1 MSDQDIDKRNDDVAA
16 DEVANDAAEAVTD
29 DATTDAV
36 AVTSVDSAA
45 VDDSTDA
52 ATATHV
58 PDDADDSDAADDDA
72 ESTTDE
78 SGETDADEEAEP
90 QPVAFSVVYDEDD
103 TDDAPIAFAID
114 GAVDAVDTDDDVDVD
129 VVDADVVDAEAVDGA
144 DAVGAETT
152 ADTTGSE
159 AGAASGG
166 ADTAAN
172 GAADS
177 AAEAPSETAQR
188 GDTAEAPEEEIE
200 SDAVPRET
208 SAAATAA
215 NAKRV
220 NETLALNATA
230 KPSIDAAADPNE
242 VKASMT
248 RSERALDQQVGDRVL
263 LKSYPT
269 FSLNHVTTTNR
280 KTGRHVLDNVSIASY
295 AGSLAAIRVLPDED
309 DPEQRVTLM
318 EVLGGYQ
325 IPTSGTAMTK
335 SSNLAELEIT
345 ELRGHRLG
353 IIPQR
358 YAVRS
363 DLDAESNVRY
373 AMDASGRTYL
383 KPKPVV
389 ARELLDRVGFGEAT
403 SGKPLHAMTLVEQR
417 RVAIARAISCEADV
431 VIADE
436 PTKGLDADDAR
447 EILAL
452 LASIAHARDP
462 KRLVIIVTA
471 SDEVADAAD
480 QVFRLAD

>member
-1 MSDQDIDKRNDDVAA
+1 MSEQDIDKRNDDVAA

-114 GAVDAVDTDDDVDVD
+114 GTVDAVDTDDTYVDVD
-129 VVDADVVDAEAVDGA
+129 AVDAEAVDGA
-144 DAVGAETT
+144 DAVGAET
-152 ADTTGSE
+152 AATGGE

-177 AAEAPSETAQR
+177 AAASPSETAQHDDAE
-188 GDTAEAPEEEIE
+188 DTAEAPEEEIE

-280 KTGRHVLDNVSIASY
+280 KTGRHVLDNVSIACY

-358 YAVRS
+358 YAVRG

-383 KPKPVV
+383 KPKPVI

-403 SGKPLHAMTLVEQR
+403 SGKPLRTMTLVEQR

-462 KRLVIIVTA
+462 KRLVIVVTA

>member
-1 MSDQDIDKRNDDVAA
+1 MSEQDIDKRNDDVAA

-114 GAVDAVDTDDDVDVD
+114 GTVDAVDTDDTYVDVD
-129 VVDADVVDAEAVDGA
+129 AVDAEAVDGA
-144 DAVGAETT
+144 DAVGAET
-152 ADTTGSE
+152 AATGGE

-166 ADTAAN
+166 VTA
-172 GAADS
+172 GATAETADS
-177 AAEAPSETAQR
+177 AAASPSETAQHDDAE
-188 GDTAEAPEEEIE
+188 DTAEAPEEEIE

-248 RSERALDQQVGDRVL
+248 RSERTLDQQVGDRVL

-280 KTGRHVLDNVSIASY
+280 KTGRHVLDNVSIACY

-358 YAVRS
+358 YAVRG

-383 KPKPVV
+383 KPKPVI

-403 SGKPLHAMTLVEQR
+403 SGKPLRTMTLVEQR

-462 KRLVIIVTA
+462 KRLVIVVTA

>member
-1 MSDQDIDKRNDDVAA
+1 MSEQDIDKRNDDVAA
-16 DEVANDAAEAVTD
+16 DVATDVTAENAEADVAEAVTD
-29 DATTDAV
+29 DATTAAADNDATETV
-36 AVTSVDSAA
+36 ADSAA
-45 VDDSTDA
+45 
-52 ATATHV
+52 
-58 PDDADDSDAADDDA
+58 ADNAD
-72 ESTTDE
+72 ETTTD
-78 SGETDADEEAEP
+78 GEAEP

-114 GAVDAVDTDDDVDVD
+114 GAVDTDDDVDTDDTYVD
-129 VVDADVVDAEAVDGA
+129 VEAVDGA
-144 DAVGAETT
+144 DAVGAE
-152 ADTTGSE
+152 AAATGGE
-159 AGAASGG
+159 AGAASG
-166 ADTAAN
+166 D
-172 GAADS
+172 
-177 AAEAPSETAQR
+177 E
-188 GDTAEAPEEEIE
+188 DTAEAPEEEIE

-280 KTGRHVLDNVSIASY
+280 KTGRHVLDNVSIACY

-358 YAVRS
+358 YAVRD

-383 KPKPVV
+383 KPKPVI

-403 SGKPLHAMTLVEQR
+403 SGKPLHTMTLVEQR

-462 KRLVIIVTA
+462 KRLVIVVTA

>member
-1 MSDQDIDKRNDDVAA
+1 MSEQDIDKRNDDVAA
-16 DEVANDAAEAVTD
+16 DVTAENAEDDVAEAVTD
-29 DATTDAV
+29 DATTA
-36 AVTSVDSAA
+36 
-45 VDDSTDA
+45 
-52 ATATHV
+52 
-58 PDDADDSDAADDDA
+58 AADDDA
-72 ESTTDE
+72 TETVVNPAAADDADESTTDE
-78 SGETDADEEAEP
+78 TDDETDGDADEAEP

-114 GAVDAVDTDDDVDVD
+114 GAVDAVDTDD
-129 VVDADVVDAEAVDGA
+129 
-144 DAVGAETT
+144 AVGAET
-152 ADTTGSE
+152 AATGGE

-177 AAEAPSETAQR
+177 AAASPSETAQR
-188 GDTAEAPEEEIE
+188 DDAEDTAEAPEEEIE

-280 KTGRHVLDNVSIASY
+280 KTGRHVLDNVSIACY

-358 YAVRS
+358 YAVRG

-383 KPKPVV
+383 KPKPVI

-403 SGKPLHAMTLVEQR
+403 SGKPLHAMPLVEQR

-480 QVFRLAD
+480 QVFHLAD

>member
-1 MSDQDIDKRNDDVAA
+1 MSEQDIDKRNDDVAEDVATDVTAENAEA
-16 DEVANDAAEAVTD
+16 DVAEAVTD
-29 DATTDAV
+29 DATTAAADNDATETV
-36 AVTSVDSAA
+36 ADSAA
-45 VDDSTDA
+45 
-52 ATATHV
+52 
-58 PDDADDSDAADDDA
+58 ADNAD
-72 ESTTDE
+72 ETTTD
-78 SGETDADEEAEP
+78 GEAEP

-114 GAVDAVDTDDDVDVD
+114 GAVDTDDDVDTDDTYVD
-129 VVDADVVDAEAVDGA
+129 VEAVDGA

>member
-1 MSDQDIDKRNDDVAA
+1 MSEQDIDKRNDDVAA
-16 DEVANDAAEAVTD
+16 DVATDVTAENAED
-29 DATTDAV
+29 DV
-36 AVTSVDSAA
+36 A
-45 VDDSTDA
+45 
-52 ATATHV
+52 
-58 PDDADDSDAADDDA
+58 
-72 ESTTDE
+72 
-78 SGETDADEEAEP
+78 EAEP

-114 GAVDAVDTDDDVDVD
+114 GAVDAVDTDD
-129 VVDADVVDAEAVDGA
+129 
-144 DAVGAETT
+144 AVGAET
-152 ADTTGSE
+152 AATGGE

-177 AAEAPSETAQR
+177 AAASSPETAQR
-188 GDTAEAPEEEIE
+188 GDVEDTAEAPEEEIE

-220 NETLALNATA
+220 NETLALSATA

-280 KTGRHVLDNVSIASY
+280 KTGRHVLDNVSIACY

-335 SSNLAELEIT
+335 SSNLAELEIA

-358 YAVRS
+358 YAVRG

-383 KPKPVV
+383 KPKPVI

-403 SGKPLHAMTLVEQR
+403 SGKPLHAMPLVEQR

-462 KRLVIIVTA
+462 KRLVIVVTA
-471 SDEVADAAD
+471 SDEVAEAAD